1 MASVVHERSEQY
13 LRSSLR
19 IQQSCG
25 PHQQRR
31 RRGAHGAEGGGG
43 RGDVCG
49 RPVAYGSR
57 DRMDPSD
64 TDPTM
69 RSDTSTPLLLSG

>member
-1 MASVVHERSEQY
+1 MTFVAHERSEQY
-13 LRSSLR
+13 LRSFLR
-19 IQQSCG
+19 MQQSCG

-31 RRGAHGAEGGGG
+31 RRGTHGAEGGVG
-43 RGDVCG
+43 RGDVCR

-64 TDPTM
+64 ANPTM
-69 RSDTSTPLLLSG
+69 RSDTSTTLLLSG